1 MTEPTCDGRMAGLE
15 PAAAAVKLD
24 LPDGV
29 PPLSS
34 LYIYLAGACNLA
46 CRHCWIAPQFL
57 AVGQSAT
64 ETMFVSFEH
73 IRKAVNEGRPLG
85 LNAVKLTGGE
95 PMLHPQFREIV
106 AWLVESGISI
116 TMETNGT
123 LLTPELASFLKAT
136 GQVNFI
142 SVSLDGADAATHE
155 ALRMVPGSFDLA
167 VNGIQALVLAG
178 YRPQMI
184 CSLHRDNIA
193 QAEQVIRLASE
204 LGCGSVKF
212 NLIQSVGRGEG
223 FQRQSGLTIVESL
236 SLQRQAE
243 DEWSPRWKMPV
254 YFDVPP
260 AFRSL
265 TRFMQGGCGQCAV
278 LNILGLL
285 PSGALALCG
294 IGNLVPELIYG
305 NIAHEDLKH
314 IWLTSPGLA
323 QLRALIPDG
332 LVGICAECL
341 HRRICMGHCVAN
353 NYFHSGN
360 LAAPYGFCQQA
371 DELGL
376 FPATRKRESTKIGG

>member
-1 MTEPTCDGRMAGLE
+1 MTESEVESGTPGSQPV
-15 PAAAAVKLD
+15 PAKLD
-24 LPDGV
+24 LPSGV
-29 PPLSS
+29 PPLRS

-57 AVGQSAT
+57 AAGQSAP
-64 ETMFVSFEH
+64 ETLFVSFEH
-73 IRKAVNEGRPLG
+73 IRKAVNEGRSLG
-85 LNAVKLTGGE
+85 LNSVKLTGGE
-95 PMLHPQFREIV
+95 PLLHPQFREIV
-106 AWLVESGISI
+106 TWLAEAGIGI
-116 TMETNGT
+116 TIETNGT
-123 LLTPELASFLKAT
+123 LLTPELAVFLKAS
-136 GQVNFI
+136 GRANFI

-167 VNGIQALVLAG
+167 VNGIQALVAAG

-184 CSLHRDNIA
+184 CSLHRDNMG

-223 FQRQSGLTIVESL
+223 FQRQSGLTIVECL

-243 DEWSPRWKMPV
+243 EEWSPRWKMPV
-254 YFDVPP
+254 HFDVPA

-265 TRFMQGGCGQCAV
+265 TRFIKGSCGQCAV

-294 IGNLVPELIYG
+294 IGTLVPELIYG
-305 NIAHEDLKH
+305 NIAREDLKQV
-314 IWLTSPGLA
+314 WCASPGLL

-332 LVGICAECL
+332 LEGICAQCL
-341 HRRICMGHCVAN
+341 HRRVCLGSCVAN
-353 NYFHSGN
+353 NYFHSGS
-360 LAAPYGFCQQA
+360 LSAPYSFCQQA

-376 FPATRKRESTKIGG
+376 FPSTRKRV